1 MNSLLKNLFI
11 SFIGIFLLISILLL
25 VILWN
30 FSNNIPDYKFLKN
43 YKPPVS
49 SKVYAGDGNLVADFS
64 KEKRI
69 FVPYRSI
76 PKNVINAFLSAEDK
90 NFFSHPG
97 VDAKGVLRATINN
110 FKNIMTSKRLEGA
123 STITQQVAKNFL
135 LTNEVS
141 LNRKLKEAI
150 LAFRIERALTKERI
164 LELYLNQIYLGSGA
178 YGVAAAS
185 LEYFDKSIKELDYA
199 EAALLAL
206 DDAGLDI
213 GNMEA
218 FYCGNLGQANAMVGQ
233 RILQEIGQT
242 GIPVVNC
249 SNACATGATAFREA
263 WTSIKAGLYD
273 VVLAVGVEQMGTGL
287 LGGAGGGVGIPKE
300 GLLGSGTMPAVF
312 AEAGMEHA
320 RQYGTTF
327 EQFAK
332 ISVKNHHHS
341 TMNPKARYQ
350 IETPL
355 DEVMNA
361 EMISYPNTKLMCSV
375 NVDGAAAAVLVS
387 EKKAKELG
395 MQRAV
400 RIKASVMTSD
410 PYQERDLVMPDVNSC
425 TRKAAAEAYEMA
437 GLNSE
442 DIDLVEL
449 HDCFA
454 TAEMLHYEN
463 LGLCGDGEAGRLIDE
478 GEVELGGRI
487 PVNVSGGLLSKGHP
501 LGATGIANIYE
512 VCTHLRGEAGARQVE
527 NAKIGM
533 THVIGLGSACGI
545 HILEKV

>member
-1 MNSLLKNLFI
+1 MS
-11 SFIGIFLLISILLL
+11 
-25 VILWN
+25 
-30 FSNNIPDYKFLKN
+30 D
-43 YKPPVS
+43 
-49 SKVYAGDGNLVADFS
+49 VYVL
-64 KEKRI
+64 
-69 FVPYRSI
+69 
-76 PKNVINAFLSAEDK
+76 
-90 NFFSHPG
+90 G
-97 VDAKGVLRATINN
+97 VDMIKFGR
-110 FKNIMTSKRLEGA
+110 FP
-123 STITQQVAKNFL
+123 
-135 LTNEVS
+135 
-141 LNRKLKEAI
+141 
-150 LAFRIERALTKERI
+150 ERTVPD
-164 LELYLNQIYLGSGA
+164 LG
-178 YGVAAAS
+178 
-185 LEYFDKSIKELDYA
+185 A

-206 DDAGLDI
+206 DDAGLTID
-213 GNMEA
+213 NMEA

-287 LGGAGGGVGIPKE
+287 LGGAGGGKGIPKE

-312 AEAGMEHA
+312 AEAGMEHS

-387 EKKAKELG
+387 EKKANELG
-395 MQRAV
+395 MSRAV
-400 RIKASVMTSD
+400 RVKASVLTSD

-425 TRKAAAEAYEMA
+425 TRKAAKEAYEMA
-437 GLNSE
+437 GLGAE

-463 LGLCGDGEAGRLIDE
+463 LGLCEDGEAGRLIDE

-501 LGATGIANIYE
+501 IGATGIANIYE
-512 VCTHLRGEAGARQVE
+512 VCTHLRGEAGERQVE
-527 NAKIGM
+527 GAKVGL

-545 HILEKV
+545 HILEKA